1 MAEDKKEKFV
11 NPFDTGV
18 TYADFLASVPKG
30 KTVEEYCGKNLE
42 ADQLEWLLIELEY
55 FKNNNK

>member
-11 NPFDTGV
+11 NPFDSGV
-18 TYADFLASVPKG
+18 TYADFLAAVPKG
-30 KTVEEYCGKNLE
+30 KTVEEYCNKQIE
-42 ADQLEWLLIELEY
+42 AEQLEWLLVELEI

>member
-11 NPFDTGV
+11 NPFDSGV
-18 TYADFLASVPKG
+18 TYADFLASVPKS
-30 KTVEEYCGKNLE
+30 KTIEEYCNKQIE
-42 ADQLEWLLIELEY
+42 AEQLEWLLVELEN